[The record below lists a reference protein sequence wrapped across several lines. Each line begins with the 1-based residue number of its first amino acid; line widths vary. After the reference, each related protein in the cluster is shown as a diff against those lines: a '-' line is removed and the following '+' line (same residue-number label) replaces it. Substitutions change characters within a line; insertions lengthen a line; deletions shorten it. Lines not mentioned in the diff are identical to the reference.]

1 VQALEDWHAAY
12 TELGPRHETTLAA
25 LLTLAEA
32 RKNAGD
38 VVAAKKALSRSA
50 RTLGNDAYETLRWRC
65 YLAWWFWYGHE
76 FETAGRRTR
85 RLVDDCVRLL
95 GEDHELTDASRKLL
109 SFIDS
114 QSRGGLSLFWDGS
127 TLV

>member
-1 VQALEDWHAAY
+1 MTDNPGDAAAPPAQALEDWHAAY
-12 TELGPRHETTLAA
+12 I
-25 LLTLAEA
+25 
-32 RKNAGD
+32 
-38 VVAAKKALSRSA
+38 
-50 RTLGNDAYETLRWRC
+50 
-65 YLAWWFWYGHE
+65 
-76 FETAGRRTR
+76 
-85 RLVDDCVRLL
+85 DDCVRLL